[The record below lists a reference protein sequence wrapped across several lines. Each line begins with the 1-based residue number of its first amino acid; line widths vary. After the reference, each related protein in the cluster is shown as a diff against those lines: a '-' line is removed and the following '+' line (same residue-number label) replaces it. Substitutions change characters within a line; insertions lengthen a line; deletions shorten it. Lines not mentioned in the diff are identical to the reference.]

1 MKIAQ
6 NPLPF
11 PAPLDR
17 LWLNIEKVIDSFHLS
32 NHVSASCRDKFSP
45 SKLKADNPNY
55 NTQAGEQTFVWVGRY
70 KHILC
75 SMNKVHHLFYLHRMV
90 RRRNSY
96 SAKCYRNGRKPLL
109 PKKQ

>member
-1 MKIAQ
+1 MKVAQ

-32 NHVSASCRDKFSP
+32 NHVISASCRDKFSP

-55 NTQAGEQTFVWVGRY
+55 NTQLGNKHCLGGKVQTYFMFNEQGSSS
-70 KHILC
+70 L
-75 SMNKVHHLFYLHRMV
+75 LFTPY
-90 RRRNSY
+90 
-96 SAKCYRNGRKPLL
+96 G
-109 PKKQ
+109 